1 MRAFLRTVIAG
12 FVVGALALGSAW
24 AGASL
29 TQPSVPNAPAEVAA
43 DLGSDRG
50 GAARTATATGK
61 ATDANVAKTAGA
73 TATVEA
79 AAAEGEQ
86 LPGGWFR
93 AGTGTRSMV
102 PPANKWTPKADC
114 QGKAPE
120 QIYTPVTPEG
130 CLITFDML
138 WADGVDAQNPI
149 MVRAAAIGN
158 GKDMV
163 VMAIMD
169 LVGYMAAYPAATN
182 CADCGIAQ
190 ITASLSS
197 ELGVPAKNFVIASTH
212 THAAPSTIADG
223 PNWYYEFVRDQV
235 KAAIRDAVAAAADN
249 PPVRIETGAVAA
261 KAFNTDR
268 RLVDRAVPDYELG
281 WLRAFVPA
289 PNEQSDEE
297 ATAAEQTILTMG
309 NFAVHPTIRTS
320 NARLHSGL
328 AGPFARRLEYNLG
341 GTGMFFPGALGDMRV
356 DRGYGVTGH
365 GYGMADLVISDV
377 KQGGHVLE
385 SNDVVVARTEVSI
398 PVENQLF
405 VGLLASGYAVR
416 DILPPF
422 GGGPL
427 AVEVRKGGAD
437 NKPVCVGAG
446 ETHVVGPVSAIRL
459 GAKPP
464 AGKRDMGDSEYKLPV
479 IPDNVVI
486 VQAPGEIFA
495 SIGLIVKDTL
505 SRSSNVLVTAEAND
519 TLGYM
524 IPANQYDLFAS
535 QGTGLAN
542 NAAGTG
548 NYEEALSLGRCSGEI
563 VLKAML
569 QMGAQLGVMGEG
581 EGL

>member
-1 MRAFLRTVIAG
+1 LRAFLRTVIAG

-29 TQPSVPNAPAEVAA
+29 TQPSTPSAPAKVAA
-43 DLGSDRG
+43 DLTGRRG
-50 GAARTATATGK
+50 DAGRAGAAAQQG
-61 ATDANVAKTAGA
+61 VAQVDENAGA
-73 TATVEA
+73 A
-79 AAAEGEQ
+79 AAAEISTAAEGDQ

-93 AGTGTRSMV
+93 AGTGVRTLV

-114 QGKAPE
+114 QNKAPE

-138 WADGVDAQNPI
+138 WADGVDAENPI
-149 MVRAAAIGN
+149 SVRAAAIGN
-158 GKDMV
+158 GKDTM
-163 VMAIMD
+163 VMAVMD
-169 LVGYMAAYPAATN
+169 TVGYMAAYPAATS
-182 CADCGIAQ
+182 CADCGITQ
-190 ITASLSS
+190 ITTSLGT
-197 ELGVPAKNFVIASTH
+197 ELGIPAKNFVIESTH

-223 PNWYYEFVRDQV
+223 PIWYYEFVRDQV
-235 KAAIRDAVAAAADN
+235 KAAIRAAVADLQSN

-281 WLRAFVPA
+281 WVRAFVPA
-289 PNEQSDEE
+289 PNEQSDPNAGVAEE
-297 ATAAEQTILTMG
+297 TILTLG
-309 NFAVHPTIRTS
+309 NFAVHPTVRTS

-328 AGPFARRLEYNLG
+328 VGPFTRRLEEQLG
-341 GTGMFFPGALGDMRV
+341 GMGLFSPGALGDQRV
-356 DRGYGVTGH
+356 DRAYGVNGL
-365 GYGMADLVISDV
+365 GIGMADLVIGDV
-377 KQGGHVLE
+377 ARGGHVLQ
-385 SNDVVVARTEVSI
+385 SNDIAVARTEVQI

-416 DILPPF
+416 ELLPPF

-427 AVEVRKGGAD
+427 AVEVHKGGD
-437 NKPVCVGAG
+437 GTKPVCVGAG

-464 AGKRDMGDSEYKLPV
+464 AGKRDMGKEFMLPV
-479 IPDNVVI
+479 EADNVVL
-486 VQAPGEIFA
+486 VQAPGEVFA
-495 SIGLIVKDTL
+495 SIGLIVKDAL
-505 SRSSNVLVTAEAND
+505 SRSSNVLVNAVAND

-535 QGTGLAN
+535 QGVGLAN
-542 NAAGTG
+542 NAVGTG

-563 VLKAML
+563 VMKAML

-581 EGL
+581 EGA

>member
-29 TQPSVPNAPAEVAA
+29 TQPAAPGAPAEVAP
-43 DLGSDRG
+43 DLAGARG
-50 GAARTATATGK
+50 NASGGRAVSRTASAVDVRK
-61 ATDANVAKTAGA
+61 AAQA
-73 TATVEA
+73 TAAVEA
-79 AAAEGEQ
+79 TSAEGEQ

-93 AGTGTRSMV
+93 AGTGTRTLV
-102 PPANKWTPKADC
+102 PPASKWTPKADC

-120 QIYTPVTPEG
+120 QIYTPMTPEG

-158 GKDMV
+158 GKDMT

-169 LVGYMAAYPAATN
+169 TVGYMAAYPAATS

-190 ITASLSS
+190 ISASLSS

-223 PNWYYEFVRDQV
+223 PIWYYEFVRDQV
-235 KAAIRDAVAAAADN
+235 KAAIRDAVAAAKAN

-281 WLRAFVPA
+281 WLRAYVPA
-289 PNEQSDEE
+289 PAEQSDEE
-297 ATAAEQTILTMG
+297 ATGAEQTIFTMG

-328 AGPFARRLEYNLG
+328 AGPFARRLEENLG

-356 DRGYGVTGH
+356 DRGFGVTGH
-365 GYGMADLVISDV
+365 GYGMADLVINDV
-377 KQGGHVLE
+377 KQGGHVLD
-385 SNDVVVARTEVSI
+385 SNDVAVARTEVSI

-427 AVEVRKGGAD
+427 AVEVRKGSE

-464 AGKRDMGDSEYKLPV
+464 AGKRDMGDGEYRLPV

-505 SRSSNVLVTAEAND
+505 SRSSNVLVTAVAND

-581 EGL
+581 EGA

>member
-1 MRAFLRTVIAG
+1 LRAVLRTVIAG

-29 TQPSVPNAPAEVAA
+29 TQPAAPAAPADVAA
-43 DLGSDRG
+43 DLAAGR
-50 GAARTATATGK
+50 GAATQDAATGK
-61 ATDANVAKTAGA
+61 ATKVNVRKAAQA
-73 TATVEA
+73 TAAVA
-79 AAAEGEQ
+79 AAAEGER
-86 LPGGWFR
+86 LPDGWFR
-93 AGTGTRSMV
+93 AGTGTRTLV
-102 PPANKWTPKADC
+102 PPASKWTPKADC

-169 LVGYMAAYPAATN
+169 TVGYMAAYPAATS

-190 ITASLSS
+190 ISASLSS

-223 PNWYYEFVRDQV
+223 PIWYYEFVRDQV

-281 WLRAFVPA
+281 WLRAYVPA
-289 PNEQSDEE
+289 PAEQADEE
-297 ATAAEQTILTMG
+297 ATDAEQTILTMG

-328 AGPFARRLEYNLG
+328 AGPFARRLEENLG

-365 GYGMADLVISDV
+365 GYGMADLVINDV
-377 KQGGHVLE
+377 MQGGHVLGT
-385 SNDVVVARTEVSI
+385 NDVEVARTEVSI

-416 DILPPF
+416 DIH
-422 GGGPL
+422 
-427 AVEVRKGGAD
+427 KGGSD

-459 GAKPP
+459 GEKPP
-464 AGKRDMGDSEYKLPV
+464 TGKRDMGDSEYRLPV

-505 SRSSNVLVTAEAND
+505 SRSSNVLVTAVAND

-535 QGTGLAN
+535 QGVGLAN

-569 QMGAQLGVMGEG
+569 QMGSQLGVMGEG